1 MLIILFPAGLL
12 QARPDDSTI
21 TLMRIWEDSSRTATA
36 REAFRL
42 LKKGSFSVMPA
53 PALKPGFTSSVFW
66 MAIDARQAPAGND
79 WYLVTDNAHINRL
92 EWYGVTNDGS
102 IHRLSVTGDYYPF
115 EQRPLQYS
123 SFVFPF
129 TAGFE
134 TYLLLVDKHHESLN
148 VNFTIRSAAQLLAAA
163 SRENLLNG
171 LLTGIV
177 VLIILFGWFL
187 FATTRDRVYFWYSLY
202 VLSVTLWIWADK
214 GLGFHYLWPE
224 WTYFPSR
231 SRPLF
236 AVLNMIASLQFLQVF
251 TQMNRASWYHK
262 VITAGKLVM
271 GIMALLILAPIPYQQ
286 MNEPTMYFL
295 RILAATSFAAI
306 LVVLVYL
313 VRRALGGSR
322 EAKVYLLAIVVF
334 AFCALA
340 EALYHMGLI
349 ALPSYLEK
357 YSMFTGIVL
366 EMIIITFGLASR
378 FNSYRRDKEELLVQM
393 NIQQKQLTDTIVAVQ
408 ENERKVLAD
417 QLHDE
422 LGSMLSLA
430 SLNIS
435 ALPQDEKREQ
445 AAVILG
451 MVTHTV
457 RNISH
462 QLTPVAIE
470 KYGFRHATEDLVRL
484 ANTSGKLN
492 ITLVFIGFE
501 GEQPYAVTFHNT
513 LYRIIQELVQN
524 IIKHAGATQALVQ
537 VVEHDDVVS
546 ILVEDNGRGI
556 PRHVQEQGNLF
567 LRSIRTKVA
576 YLEGQMNVENV
587 LPQGSLV
594 NIEIPLSY
602 QKNSTK

>member
-1 MLIILFPAGLL
+1 MLIMLFPAGLL
-12 QARPDDSTI
+12 HAHPADGVTTVIQV
-21 TLMRIWEDSSRTATA
+21 WEDSSRAATVQEVCDLYSGG
-36 REAFRL
+36 R
-42 LKKGSFSVMPA
+42 FSIMPA
-53 PALKPGFTSSVFW
+53 PVLKPGFTSSVFW
-66 MAIDARQAPAGND
+66 IAIDVKEVPAGDD
-79 WYLVTDNAHINRL
+79 WHLVADNAHINRL
-92 EWYGVTNDGS
+92 EWYGVRRDGS
-102 IHRLSVTGDYYPF
+102 VQRLSVTGDYYPF
-115 EQRPLQYS
+115 AQRPLQYS

-129 TAGFE
+129 TSGFE

-148 VNFTIRSAAQLLAAA
+148 VNFTIQSTAQLLAVA
-163 SRENLLNG
+163 SQENLLNG

-187 FATTRDRVYFWYSLY
+187 FFTTRDRVYFWYSLY
-202 VLSVTLWIWADK
+202 VLTVTLWIWADK
-214 GLGFHYLWPE
+214 GLGFHYLWPG

-236 AVLNMIASLQFLQVF
+236 AVLNMLASLQFLQVF
-251 TQMNRASWYHK
+251 TQMDRASWYHK
-262 VITAGKLVM
+262 VITAGKVIM
-271 GIMALLILAPIPYQQ
+271 GLMALLILAPIPYQQ

-295 RILAATSFAAI
+295 RILAETSFASI
-306 LVVLVYL
+306 IVVVVYL

-322 EAKVYLLAIVVF
+322 EARVYLLAIAVF
-334 AFCALA
+334 AFCALT
-340 EALYHMGLI
+340 EALFHMGLI
-349 ALPSYLEK
+349 VLPMYLER

-378 FNSYRRDKEELLVQM
+378 FNSFRKDKDALLVQM

-430 SLNIS
+430 SLNVS
-435 ALPQDEKREQ
+435 ALPQDEKTEQ
-445 AAVILG
+445 AAAILG

-484 ANTSGKLN
+484 ANTSGKLT

-501 GEQPYAVTFHNT
+501 GEQPYAVNFHNT
-513 LYRIIQELVQN
+513 LYRIIQELIQN
-524 IIKHAGATQALVQ
+524 LIKHAGASQALVQ
-537 VVEHDDVVS
+537 LVEHEDAVC
-546 ILVEDNGRGI
+546 IRVEDNGRGI
-556 PRHVQEQGNLF
+556 PRHVQQQGDLF
-567 LRSIRTKVA
+567 LRSVRTKVA
-576 YLEGQMNVENV
+576 YLEGQMSVENV
-587 LPQGSLV
+587 IPQGSLV
-594 NIEIPLSY
+594 NIEVPLSY